1 MKRIGLLLF
10 AFLVFI
16 SPCFAQT
23 KQDSG
28 VKFSSLSGEVS
39 VRPNSAD
46 DDAYEFAELSM
57 TLYNEDRIRTIEKSG
72 AILSFADLSTFVMK
86 EDSIIVLDVG
96 NEKNSKINLI
106 AGNIWVNVKKMV
118 ADGSMD
124 VEMSQAVAG
133 IKGTN
138 ITCST
143 NRDEDR
149 IQVLRGQAEVL
160 IRESR
165 EKIMVNEGEE
175 LVVKAGGKTEKVEID
190 ITQEQK
196 KWDEATSKMG
206 ESIQLNEVPEI
217 LKGILD
223 AETAEFARI
232 NEGFTKLIAL
242 ATVLEAD
249 AKEIQKDAERF
260 IGVILEDS
268 LILSS
273 IRRKIETGI
282 ATPDISAADRVRLV
296 SLLKDVAA
304 VAAKQQAYQT
314 QISRIMKYQFKMSAV
329 VEEISAELEVLRNE
343 MAQAVSEVDSVKAV
357 LSANPN
363 GQSQDWFKSATEI
376 CNQALAN
383 LAEMQQKAADLL
395 AQNPA
400 DVAAQALIKSIASQQ
415 NSIATM
421 LRSLAVVEIGA
432 DQITELSQTDDVL
445 SDQIVTLQ
453 SEISSYN
460 SIADSTTADKERRL
474 SSSIQIMSSYSR
486 ARRLYVNAQRQ
497 YDSIM
502 RSTAGSAYKTS
513 EQEEIENLW
522 QNISDRFQQLG
533 IVANELESNIK
544 DLESQLSSFL
554 K

>member
-10 AFLVFI
+10 SFLVFI

-28 VKFSSLSGEVS
+28 VKFSSLSGDVR
-39 VRPNSAD
+39 VRPNVAD
-46 DDAYEFAELSM
+46 DDDYRLARLDM
-57 TLYNEDRIRTIEKSG
+57 TLYNDDRIRTIEKSG

-143 NRDEDR
+143 SRDEDR
-149 IQVLRGQAEVL
+149 IQVLRGYAEVL

-190 ITQEQK
+190 VTQEQK
-196 KWDEATSKMG
+196 KWEDATSKMG

-223 AETAEFARI
+223 LETSEFARI
-232 NEGFTKLIAL
+232 NEGFNKLLAL
-242 ATVLEAD
+242 NTVEEAD
-249 AKEIQKDAERF
+249 AREIKKSAERF

-273 IRRKIETGI
+273 IRRKIEAGL
-282 ATPDISAADRVRLV
+282 ATPDISASERVRLAG
-296 SLLKDVAA
+296 LLKEVAA
-304 VAAKQQAYQT
+304 VSAKQQSYQA
-314 QISRIMKYQFKMSAV
+314 QIARIMRYQFKLSAV
-329 VEEISAELEVLRNE
+329 VEEISAELEMLRTE
-343 MAQAVSEVDSVKAV
+343 LAQAVSEVDAIKAV
-357 LSANPN
+357 LSGNPS
-363 GQSQDWFKSATEI
+363 GMSQDWFKDAMAS
-376 CNQALAN
+376 CNQALNN
-383 LAEMQQKAADLL
+383 LAAMQLKAAELL
-395 AQNPA
+395 ARNPSDKTA
-400 DVAAQALIKSIASQQ
+400 MAMVKSIADQQ
-415 NSIATM
+415 NSIAAM
-421 LRSLAVVEIGA
+421 MRSLTVVEISSS
-432 DQITELSQTDDVL
+432 QTTEMQQTDDVL
-445 SDQIVTLQ
+445 SDQMAVLQ
-453 SEISSYN
+453 AEISSYN
-460 SIADSTTADKERRL
+460 NLSGTTTAEKERRL
-474 SSSIQIMSSYSR
+474 TSSIQIMSSFAR

-502 RSTAGSAYKTS
+502 RSTAVSKFKTS
-513 EQEEIENLW
+513 EQEEIESLW

-533 IVANELESNIK
+533 IVATELESNIK